1 MLRAAR
7 SAPSAVIA
15 ELKRSAKINMRFGD
29 IKRHL
34 APYSIFAKR
43 KTTINHAF
51 AAAIAPSDD
60 FDAAIVRKAIEVL
73 GQNPTEEL
81 RCVYCDDSAET
92 WDHVYATVRDSEFSG
107 AGHRIGNLLPCCKPC
122 NSKKGNKAWD
132 SFIAIREPEGLGRD
146 ARIARIRRYI
156 EDYFVSDQI
165 PRDMPEYARYLAVRD
180 DVLRLMKQA
189 DIIAEQIRM
198 KMKDSNSNQ
207 GV

>member
-1 MLRAAR
+1 
-7 SAPSAVIA
+7 
-15 ELKRSAKINMRFGD
+15 MRFED

-34 APYSIFAKR
+34 APYSVFAKR

-51 AAAIAPSDD
+51 AAAIAPSDY

-81 RCVYCDDSAET
+81 RCVYCDDLAET
-92 WDHVYATVRDSEFSG
+92 WDHVYATVRNSEFSG

-132 SFIAIREPEGLGRD
+132 SFIVLREAEGLSRD

-156 EDYFVSDQI
+156 DDYFVADQI
-165 PRDMPEYARYLAVRD
+165 PRDIPEYSRYLAVRD
-180 DVLRLMKQA
+180 DVLRLMKEA
-189 DIIAEQIRM
+189 DVIAEQIRM
-198 KMKDSNSNQ
+198 KMKATENNHC
-207 GV
+207 